1 MSLYNIGSRYPLANF
16 FNQGA
21 DINVNA
27 SGNLTMYSSSIA
39 SLNAGN
45 INVNAGGVIDVGS
58 KDFSVNTLGTRGIYS
73 TSGGDV
79 SVIAGGDVDVNGS
92 RIATYDGGNVTVES
106 LNGSVDAGNG
116 ISFPVTVSGYYVDPS
131 THIVYN
137 FAPQIPFNGI
147 LALTFPA
154 RDASYPAP
162 TATLGNILI
171 EAPNGDVSANVS
183 GILQVSLNKLNYP
196 DATTTVLAGYELFNA
211 SGSDLLSA
219 AEIAPDDVFRVPEDQ
234 NSPYAADLVDG
245 NGNIVGEL
253 VLGANGKDINVSGS
267 GLIASNAKLDASG
280 DVNGL
285 IFARNNIDITAQQN
299 VNVTAL
305 GVGNVTVN
313 SGGTISGTIIGV
325 GGVSA
330 SGSSID
336 ASLIS
341 ANVTGA
347 TSGIVT
353 LTRTV
358 TGRLPSDRATSS
370 SRGGAC
376 ATRAGSPRCRCRQHG

>member
-1 MSLYNIGSRYPLANF
+1 
-16 FNQGA
+16 
-21 DINVNA
+21 
-27 SGNLTMYSSSIA
+27 
-39 SLNAGN
+39 
-45 INVNAGGVIDVGS
+45 
-58 KDFSVNTLGTRGIYS
+58 
-73 TSGGDV
+73 
-79 SVIAGGDVDVNGS
+79 
-92 RIATYDGGNVTVES
+92 
-106 LNGSVDAGNG
+106 
-116 ISFPVTVSGYYVDPS
+116 
-131 THIVYN
+131 
-137 FAPQIPFNGI
+137 
-147 LALTFPA
+147 LALTFPK

-162 TATLGNILI
+162 PATLGNILI
-171 EAPNGDVSANVS
+171 EAPNGDVSANTS
-183 GILQVSLNKLNYP
+183 GILQVALNGLNYP
-196 DATTTVLAGYELFNA
+196 DATTTVLAGYELFDA

-219 AEIAPDDVFRVPEDQ
+219 AEIAPDDVFRAPQDQ

-280 DVNGL
+280 DINGL

-305 GVGNVTVN
+305 GVGTVTVN

-330 SGSSID
+330 SGGSID

-347 TSGIVT
+347 TSGQSGLGQGTAANSTSQSMQSDDSTKVAASSDNEDADQKKKGKQIALAQKSGRVT
-353 LTRTV
+353 V
-358 TGRLPSDRATSS
+358 ILPSKNQPKT
-370 SRGGAC
+370 
-376 ATRAGSPRCRCRQHG
+376 